1 MGDFQNNNGCIVLK
15 CNDNKGCFW
24 KKRIGFVAFK
34 PIRWLKII
42 ILFIGLIFFFG
53 IFFVTKA
60 RKRKMFLTIKLI
72 KNLWTSLIYDIY
84 VPNRPSKTYSA
95 VVILDTIKEIRT
107 PKTPMKAKE
116 NCNPNASAM

>member
-1 MGDFQNNNGCIVLK
+1 MK
-15 CNDNKGCFW
+15 SNDNKGCFW

-34 PIRWLKII
+34 PIRWLKIVI
-42 ILFIGLIFFFG
+42 FFVALIFFLE
-53 IFFVTKA
+53 FFFATKA

-84 VPNRPSKTYSA
+84 VPNRPSYVVNRPSKTYSA
-95 VVILDTIKEIRT
+95 VEILDTINEIRT
-107 PKTPMKAKE
+107 PKTPIKAKE

>member
-42 ILFIGLIFFFG
+42 ILFIGLIFLR
-53 IFFVTKA
+53 IFFC
-60 RKRKMFLTIKLI
+60 REG
-72 KNLWTSLIYDIY
+72 
-84 VPNRPSKTYSA
+84 SKEQNVSN
-95 VVILDTIKEIRT
+95 D
-107 PKTPMKAKE
+107 
-116 NCNPNASAM
+116 

>member
-1 MGDFQNNNGCIVLK
+1 M
-15 CNDNKGCFW
+15 
-24 KKRIGFVAFK
+24 AFK

-42 ILFIGLIFFFG
+42 ILFIVLIFLLIFFAA
-53 IFFVTKA
+53 KA
-60 RKRKMFLTIKLI
+60 QKRKMFRTIKLI